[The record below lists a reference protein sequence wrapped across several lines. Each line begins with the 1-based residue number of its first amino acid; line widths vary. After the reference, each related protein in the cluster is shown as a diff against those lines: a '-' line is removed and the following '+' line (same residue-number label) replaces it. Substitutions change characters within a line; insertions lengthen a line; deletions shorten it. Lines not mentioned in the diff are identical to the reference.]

1 MKIIA
6 ENAQGFEGNPDIALD
21 LLRCCAASGADAAK
35 FQMIYADEL
44 CTPDY
49 KDRAISEKVEM
60 PDYVWE
66 NLVLEAKKIKI
77 EIIFDVF
84 GAQSLKLVDELG
96 CKSVMIHA
104 TDLNNIIC

>member
-1 MKIIA
+1 
-6 ENAQGFEGNPDIALD
+6 
-21 LLRCCAASGADAAK
+21 
-35 FQMIYADEL
+35 
-44 CTPDY
+44 
-49 KDRAISEKVEM
+49 M

-66 NLVLEAKKIKI
+66 NLVLEAKKLKI

-104 TDLNNIIC
+104 TDLNNINLLENLAKSSLYT